1 MPFSPV
7 ATGNNHLLAALP
19 PDDYE
24 RLLANCEVTELAHAE
39 VLCRSGDLIS
49 HVYFPATCII
59 SLIKPIDSGH
69 TLEVGLIGNEGMFG
83 LSLILGVNAASFDA
97 VVQGTGQAL
106 RLSTA
111 AFLHEF
117 ETSAALRK
125 ELKRY
130 LYVVLNQIAQTAGC
144 NRFHVVRARLARWL
158 LMTQDRAHSDQ
169 FHITQVFLAY
179 VLGVRRVG
187 ITKAANSLQKREL
200 ISYKRGN
207 IKILDR
213 TGLEAESCE
222 CYRSEKEIYE
232 RILG

>member
-19 PDDYE
+19 PNDYE
-24 RLLANCEVTELAHAE
+24 RLLASCEVTELVYAE

-49 HVYFPATCII
+49 HVYFPTTCII

-69 TLEVGLIGNEGMFG
+69 NLEVGLIGNEGMFG
-83 LSLILGVNAASFDA
+83 LSLILGVNVASLDA
-97 VVQGTGQAL
+97 VVQGAGQAL

-111 AFLHEF
+111 AFLREF

-125 ELKRY
+125 ELKHY
-130 LYVVLNQIAQTAGC
+130 LYVVMNQIAQTAGC

-169 FHITQVFLAY
+169 FYITQVFLAY

-187 ITKAANSLQKREL
+187 ITKAANSLQKKEL

-213 TGLEAESCE
+213 SGLEAASCQ